1 MSKHSGRL
9 TGAADFLKASYIT
22 RWGIVNC
29 SRTQSIAEH
38 MYRVWQLVR
47 AWGPL
52 ANFTEVEQS
61 MAEELALTHDLAE
74 IRTGDCPTPLKD
86 PIIKEA
92 LTRLEA
98 QIAPLIKVSPKV
110 AAFVKHCD
118 TAESILFLK
127 LYGQGKH
134 ADDVRELLTSQMR
147 KRLDDSPL
155 TPGIKKQLTESFLTT
170 LHDT

>member
-1 MSKHSGRL
+1 MSNHSGRL

-29 SRTQSIAEH
+29 TRSQSIAEH

-52 ANFTEVEQS
+52 ANLTSAEQAC
-61 MAEELALTHDLAE
+61 AEELALTHDLAE
-74 IRTGDCPTPLKD
+74 IRTGDCPTPFKN
-86 PIIKEA
+86 PIIKDA
-92 LTRLEA
+92 LS
-98 QIAPLIKVSPKV
+98 QIESEVAPTIPVTDKV

-127 LYGQGKH
+127 LYGQGRH
-134 ADDVRELLTSQMR
+134 AMDVKDLLTRQM
-147 KRLDDSPL
+147 KGRLDGSSLDPR
-155 TPGIKKQLTESFLTT
+155 IKHKLKEAFATT
-170 LHDT
+170 HHDT